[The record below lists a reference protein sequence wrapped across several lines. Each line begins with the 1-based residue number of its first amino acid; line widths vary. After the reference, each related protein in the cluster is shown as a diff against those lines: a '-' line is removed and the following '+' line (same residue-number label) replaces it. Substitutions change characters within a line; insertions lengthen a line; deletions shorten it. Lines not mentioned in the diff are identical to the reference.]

1 MIPFDNIPNDLR
13 SSLFFAEISVNGS
26 VPTISSNNDPTP
38 PLISCTGA
46 TSIMSFSQIA
56 GVWSIYVD
64 DFETPVA
71 TGNIG
76 AALSQFLELYSGK
89 LTGDYDGV
97 MFIQNIDNIPHRI
110 KLVPESATSFTA
122 NTEDNPTFLV
132 HEDGSLTFCLAN
144 SPIETI

>member
-1 MIPFDNIPNDLR
+1 
-13 SSLFFAEISVNGS
+13 
-26 VPTISSNNDPTP
+26 
-38 PLISCTGA
+38 
-46 TSIMSFSQIA
+46 MSFSQIA
-56 GVWSIYVD
+56 GAWSIYVD
-64 DFETPVA
+64 DFEMPVA

-76 AALSQFLELYSGK
+76 AALSQLLELYSGK